1 MNLEK
6 SCFTLLNIKYLVPDR
21 VLPRLIN
28 FLFLCIAYLVTESD
42 RFAPPRKKPKIS
54 YHSYKLLAL
63 ISTTPEEL
71 YNRKIELEE
80 YGEALILAQHY
91 NLDSDQVYE
100 RQWKM
105 SNLTTTAISDYLT
118 KVKRRS
124 LVLRECL
131 HTVPNDVDAI
141 RALLEYGLKETDL
154 VVLEMMSRDD
164 NEGRMIKPR

>member
-1 MNLEK
+1 M
-6 SCFTLLNIKYLVPDR
+6 
-21 VLPRLIN
+21 
-28 FLFLCIAYLVTESD
+28 
-42 RFAPPRKKPKIS
+42 
-54 YHSYKLLAL
+54 

-131 HTVPNDVDAI
+131 NTVPNDVDAI